1 VWRIGSGVWVEM
13 YECARCGEPLDLVEM
28 LNMEINEIDADH
40 VCEVC
45 RDELDDDILMERF
58 WHEERV
64 H

>member
-1 VWRIGSGVWVEM
+1 M